1 MKKQSRIDFI
11 DILRFVFIIFILYI
25 HFMFIFTGGDEFKFR
40 GSYIF
45 VEAFLFITGYFTASH
60 FSRSRIRKL
69 DKKAKASLSYTFK
82 KFSTFIPYIIVGIL
96 FGLFFHLKHMN
107 GSFVTYFI
115 EVAKIPVDLLF
126 GSAIIYTGF
135 SGPLWYSSA
144 LFLAFPLLCLIIQNK
159 NYKNIRNLVFLISI
173 PLFICFTELD
183 TLGIGAIIRVF
194 FDLLIGATIFDFAGR
209 ISKIRFNTRGKVLLQ
224 IIETL
229 SFAMIIYVISHSSD
243 IIRELAH
250 VKVLVFA
257 SLIIFFTLIFSRK
270 TFTSQFKAPFI
281 RKASTIILPAFLI
294 HEPIACIMMDFRLNL
309 PSYLIFII
317 YIAVTFVISS
327 LLVFIVSRLKK
338 LELKKLEL
346 KKWFLE

>member
-25 HFMFIFTGGDEFKFR
+25 HFMFIITGGDEFRFR

-60 FSRSRIRKL
+60 FNKSKIRKL
-69 DKKAKASLSYTFK
+69 DKKAEASISYTFK
-82 KFSTFIPYIIVGIL
+82 KFSAFIPYIIVAIL
-96 FGLFFHLKHMN
+96 LGLFFHLKHMQ
-107 GSFVTYFI
+107 GSFVSYFI

-144 LFLAFPLLCLIIQNK
+144 LFLAFPLFCLIMQNK

-173 PLFICFTELD
+173 PLFICFTNLD
-183 TLGIGAIIRVF
+183 TLGVGAIIRVF
-194 FDLLIGATIFDFAGR
+194 FDLLIGATIFDFARHVSKVKFNARGR
-209 ISKIRFNTRGKVLLQ
+209 IFLQ
-224 IIETL
+224 VFETL
-229 SFAMIIYVISHSSD
+229 SFVAIIYVISHSSD

-250 VKVLVFA
+250 VKVLVYA
-257 SLIIFFTLIFSRK
+257 LLIIFFTLIFSRK
-270 TFTSQFKAPFI
+270 TFTSQIKAPFI
-281 RKASTIILPAFLI
+281 RKASIVVLPAFLI
-294 HEPIACIMMDFRLNL
+294 HEPIACIMMDLRLNL
-309 PSYLIFII
+309 PSYLIFMI
-317 YIAVTFVISS
+317 YVSITFTISA

-338 LELKKLEL
+338 LELKK
-346 KKWFLE
+346 WFLE